1 MQVRL
6 ILIAAALVLL
16 PFGVTSAQ
24 QAATVSGE
32 VTDDSGLVIPG
43 ATITA
48 TNVATGAEVTET
60 TDASGTYQLSLEPGT
75 YTISAGTPGFELG
88 VADGVELAAGQSL
101 QRSFQLQL
109 AAVTE
114 TVVVVGSRAA
124 PRSVTESTVP
134 VDVISTADLVRQG
147 SRDLVSQL
155 RTVVPSF
162 NINTQPI
169 SDAATVVRPANL
181 RNLAPDHTLV
191 LVNGKRRHR
200 AAVITWLG
208 NGIADGSQGPDI
220 SVIPSIA
227 IRQVEVLRDGA
238 AAQYGS
244 DAIAG
249 VMNFQLKDAPS
260 GGSFEI
266 QTGAFRDVNNGDTS
280 TCGQGIIGDIK
291 HSCNGIG
298 GHGRTFSVAG
308 NVGLPLGSDGF
319 ANISIEYGTA
329 EPTNRT
335 IQRGDAAA
343 IIAAGNGNIRN
354 PAQVWGSPRVNHDM
368 KLFGNFGH
376 LFSDS
381 LQLYG
386 HTNYLTRKV
395 TGGFYFRNPHTR
407 GGVFRGRRL
416 HPNSLA
422 YVYDEDGF
430 PTDYPNPDLGS
441 DDPIKN
447 ERERN
452 RIVYDA
458 DGNNASLPGT
468 PGNPSVRVGDR
479 AWAADDQYRYRPGAG
494 CSPIPITNDVP
505 DGNALAAV
513 EADPN
518 CFTLYSRFPGG
529 FTPQFG
535 GNLIDYSVVGGLRG
549 FAANGFTWDASVS
562 RGTSEIDQFIF
573 DTVNASLGIDTPTS
587 FKPGIYRQDETNLN
601 FDVSYPVSDLVHVA
615 AGTEWRRE
623 EFTIGAGDDASWEIG
638 PYAAQ
643 GFSSGSNGFNG
654 YRADTTAG
662 SWARSNVAVYG
673 DVEFSDPGRW
683 TLGTALRLERFDDF
697 GSTLNGKVSGRVK
710 VSDAVAVRGA
720 VSSGFRAPTPGQQNA
735 FNVTT
740 AFIGGQLTN
749 NGVVP
754 ATSAVAVARGGGQLQ
769 PEKSINMSG
778 GLVVEEGPFTFTADF
793 FRVDIDDRVA
803 LSQEVALTESEIE
816 TLLAEGI
823 PEARNF
829 PVFRFFLNDFSTLTQ
844 GVDLISTVA
853 VGRNTSVSAV
863 FNYTDTQV
871 RNIETSVIDAF
882 RIATLERGLPST
894 RWSVNVNHDARR
906 FSLMTRVNYF
916 GKFWDSE
923 DARNATPAFFPAA
936 QSYPFYGGKA
946 LLDVELGIPIGP
958 NVRVSVGGENILN
971 TYPDVNEYAVHSVGN
986 LYGQFSPF
994 GFNGANFYVRLNY
1007 GWGESRPGRRSTA
1020 KHGSPQSDPQLA
1032 RQAAVN
1038 EVAELE
1044 ELHDELI
1051 GHLKAAQDAET
1062 DAWLKRWAGEKVEE
1076 AQMVKERDLEMLRTG
1091 LARRA
1096 FGQDVEP
1103 IKRNAELK
1111 QYQVRNQIAAATD
1124 TTLAVADHAAPSP
1137 KTLSSGRSLPR
1148 RASFPVRGGS
1158 LSQWGRGGF
1167 RSPWGLTF

>member
-1 MQVRL
+1 MHLATIVL
-6 ILIAAALVLL
+6 KTAVLL
-16 PFGVTSAQ
+16 VVSFGIANAQ
-24 QAATVSGE
+24 ETATVRGE
-32 VTDDSGLVIPG
+32 VLDDSGLVIPG

-48 TNVATGAEVTET
+48 TNVVSGAEVTGS
-60 TDASGTYQLSLEPGT
+60 TDASGTYELTLDPGT
-75 YTISAGTPGFELG
+75 YTISAETPGFELG

-134 VDVISTADLVRQG
+134 VDVISTADLLRQG

-249 VMNFQLKDAPS
+249 VMNFQLKDNPS
-260 GGSFEI
+260 GGSIEI
-266 QTGAFRDVNNGDTS
+266 QTGAFRDANNGDTS
-280 TCGQGIIGDIK
+280 SCGEGIIGDIK

-298 GHGRTFSVAG
+298 GHGRTFSFAG

-319 ANISIEYGTA
+319 ANISLEYGTA

-343 IIAAGNGNIRN
+343 IIAAGNRNIRN

-407 GGVFRGRRL
+407 GGVFRG
-416 HPNSLA
+416 PE
-422 YVYDEDGF
+422 VDGM
-430 PTDYPNPDLGS
+430 PTL
-441 DDPIKN
+441 
-447 ERERN
+447 
-452 RIVYDA
+452 
-458 DGNNASLPGT
+458 L
-468 PGNPSVRVGDR
+468 VGDR
-479 AWAADDQYRYRPGAG
+479 VWAETAPEGRNPPPGREPGAG
-494 CSPIPITNDVP
+494 GCPVIPIVNHVP
-505 DGNALAAV
+505 DADALAAV

-573 DTVNASLGIDTPTS
+573 DTVNASLGSDTPTS

-601 FDVSYPVSDLVHVA
+601 FDVSYPVSDLIHVA

-623 EFTIGAGDDASWEIG
+623 EFTIGAGDDASWQIG
-638 PYAAQ
+638 PYAVQ

-710 VSDAVAVRGA
+710 LSNVVAVRGA
-720 VSSGFRAPTPGQQNA
+720 VSTGFRAPTPGQQNA

-769 PEKSINMSG
+769 PEKSMNMSG
-778 GLVVEEGPFTFTADF
+778 GLVLEEGPFTFTADF
-793 FRVDIDDRVA
+793 FRVAIDDRVA
-803 LSQEVALTESEIE
+803 LSQEVALTEAEIE

-853 VGRNTSVSAV
+853 VGRNTSLSAV
-863 FNYTDTQV
+863 FNYTDTEV

-882 RIATLERGLPST
+882 RIATLERGLPRT
-894 RWSVNVNHDARR
+894 RWSFNVHHDARR

-916 GKFWDSE
+916 GQFWDSE
-923 DARNATPAFFPAA
+923 DARNATPAFFAAA
-936 QSYPFYGGKA
+936 QSYPYYGGKA
-946 LLDVELGIPIGP
+946 LVDVELGIPLGQ

-994 GFNGANFYVRLNY
+994 GFNGANYYVRLTY
-1007 GWGESRPGRRSTA
+1007 GWGESRPGRRSSA
-1020 KHGSPQSDPQLA
+1020 KQRSPQSDPQLA
-1032 RQAAVN
+1032 RQEVVN

-1044 ELHDELI
+1044 ALHDELI
-1051 GHLKAAQDAET
+1051 GHLKADQDAET
-1062 DAWLKRWAGEKVEE
+1062 DAWLRRRAGEKVVK

-1091 LARRA
+1091 LAGRA

-1103 IKRNAELK
+1103 LRRNAELK
-1111 QYQVRNQIAAATD
+1111 QYQVRKQIAAATD
-1124 TTLAVADHAAPSP
+1124 TTLAAADDASTPGT
-1137 KTLSSGRSLPR
+1137 TLSSGRSLPR

-1158 LSQWGRGGF
+1158 LSQSARGY